1 MGEEVEG
8 VVSGGRLSSL
18 SGPMGVSLKL
28 RLGFSYGGSS
38 RDLGLV

>member
-18 SGPMGVSLKL
+18 SGPMGVSL
-28 RLGFSYGGSS
+28 GFSYGGSS